1 MIAEIVPHR
10 FALPVRLTINFLTK
24 INSNYILILEKI
36 RQDISLLHQFRHK
49 DKMDKIISALRLS
62 GFQDST
68 SFQKHLF
75 PVIFSHRDLIAETEQ
90 AEGIVI
96 AFLLPLLIR
105 QSQNKKSPFALILTD
120 SLSSVSRIEN
130 NYKLINNSNNFKT
143 SLTALGSDKNPG
155 HDIPELNKNPS
166 IIIGITSRI
175 IDHIRRNNINLE
187 NIDTLII
194 DIPEKSGYSGFDQNV
209 YFIKSKLN
217 RKTQIQIYAN
227 SFKQTEKF
235 EKLLNHPKILLY
247 TDREKLG
254 IITQGDSSVD
264 KDKLELRIK
273 SIIQEI
279 KANPDDLAEYR
290 KIFKKNVPIF
300 LRSYFAA
307 KLLMDSEGS
316 SSKYSKRAPAGNMT
330 TLFVSIGRRRK
341 VHPRDLLKLF
351 QKALD
356 IKSTEIGPIKVLD
369 NYSFID
375 LNEKLSIKAVEK
387 MNGMEYRGRK
397 ISVDF
402 AKKRS

>member
-1 MIAEIVPHR
+1 M
-10 FALPVRLTINFLTK
+10 
-24 INSNYILILEKI
+24 
-36 RQDISLLHQFRHK
+36 LHQFRHK
-49 DKMDKIISALRLS
+49 DKIDNIISALQVS
-62 GFQDST
+62 GFQTLT
-68 SFQKHLF
+68 SFQKQVF
-75 PVIFSHRDLIAETEQ
+75 PAILSSRDLIAETKQ
-90 AEGIVI
+90 AEGVVI
-96 AFLLPLLIR
+96 SFLLPLLIR
-105 QSQNKKSPFALILTD
+105 PIQNRKSPFALILTD
-120 SLSSVSRIEN
+120 SLSSVSKIEN
-130 NYKLINNSNNFKT
+130 NYKLINNSNNFKP
-143 SLTALGSDKNPG
+143 SLTALESDKNPG
-155 HDIPELNKNPS
+155 YDIPELNKNPN

-187 NIDTLII
+187 NIDKLII
-194 DIPEKSGYSGFDQNV
+194 DVPENSSYSGFDQNV

-217 RKTQIQIYAN
+217 RKTQIQIYTN
-227 SFKQTEKF
+227 SINQTEKY
-235 EKLLNHPKILLY
+235 KQLLNRPKILLY

-254 IITQGDSSVD
+254 IITQGESSVD
-264 KDKLELRIK
+264 KDRLELRIK

-279 KANPDDLAEYR
+279 KANPDDLSEYR

-316 SSKYSKRAPAGNMT
+316 SFKYSKKVPAGKMT
-330 TLFVSIGRRRK
+330 TLFISIGRRRK
-341 VHPRDLLKLF
+341 VHPRDLMKLF

-375 LNEKLSIKAVEK
+375 LNEKLSTKAVEK

-397 ISVDF
+397 LSVDF